1 MSAAERLEGGV
12 SFEELVAE
20 GFDGTRQGAVIIVES
35 RAVPTARHRWLAR
48 QVEALAPDGVVHAAS
63 DGLIVVLLRHAGP
76 GETWVVVERMRRGL
90 MRSGWEHTV
99 VGSATWPV
107 QGSTPMDVIAA
118 ALASLYDERERC
130 EALWLEQEL
139 TLAVDDRTSSFAS
152 AGELLTG

>member
-1 MSAAERLEGGV
+1 MSAAQRIEGNL

-20 GFDGTRQGAVIIVES
+20 GFEGTRQGAVIVVES
-35 RAVPTARHRWLAR
+35 RELPTPRLRWLAR
-48 QVEALAPDGVVHAAS
+48 HVESMVAGGMVHAAS

-76 GETWVVVERMRRGL
+76 AETWLVVERMRRSL
-90 MRSGWEHTV
+90 VHTGWEKTV

-118 ALASLYDERERC
+118 ALASLYDERERA
-130 EALWLEQEL
+130 EAAWAEHEL
-139 TLAVDDRTSSFAS
+139 SLDVDERASSFAS